1 MNQRRTLIGLACLAG
16 FVGLLLLILGTY
28 NTQPQH
34 RSALEVPSPTTTVP
48 FPDFPTL
55 DAFLTSLAPTTTTPP
70 RQRAATPPV
79 DGNVWD
85 ALAYCESGGRWDT
98 NTGNGYGGG
107 LQFAHSPAYSTWRA
121 FGGLEFSPHPWEATR
136 EQQITVAERVLA
148 SAGSYRP
155 WPGCA
160 RKLGLL

>member
-1 MNQRRTLIGLACLAG
+1 MSRRKALIGLACLTG

-28 NTQPQH
+28 DTQPQH
-34 RSALEVPSPTTTVP
+34 RSASEITAPTTTVP

-55 DAFLTSLAPTTTTPP
+55 DAFLTSVAPTTTTAT
-70 RQRAATPPV
+70 RQATPTPIE
-79 DGNVWD
+79 GNIWD

-136 EQQITVAERVLA
+136 DQQITVAERVLA